1 MYKHILVPV
10 DGTTLSLK
18 ALDIATGL
26 AKSLSAKV
34 TAVTVSPGYP
44 TILAGD
50 GYMIEPIS
58 PKEWEKSVAKN
69 SELIQQKAAKRATA
83 KGLEIKFVTA
93 TADQPYEGI
102 IATAKK
108 KKCDLIVMSSHGRRG
123 FSALLL
129 GSETTKVLTHSKI
142 PVLVCR

>member
-44 TILAGD
+44 TI
-50 GYMIEPIS
+50 
-58 PKEWEKSVAKN
+58 
-69 SELIQQKAAKRATA
+69 
-83 KGLEIKFVTA
+83 
-93 TADQPYEGI
+93 
-102 IATAKK
+102 
-108 KKCDLIVMSSHGRRG
+108 
-123 FSALLL
+123 
-129 GSETTKVLTHSKI
+129 
-142 PVLVCR
+142 